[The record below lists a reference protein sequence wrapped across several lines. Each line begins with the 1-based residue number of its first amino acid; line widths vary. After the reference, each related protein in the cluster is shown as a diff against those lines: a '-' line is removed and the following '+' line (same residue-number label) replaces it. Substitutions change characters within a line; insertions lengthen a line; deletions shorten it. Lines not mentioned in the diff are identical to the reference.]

1 MIKFDFWYN
10 NCRAD
15 VSRITVCFYPDC
27 CEYRGNLYDIT
38 GKCIGDFVTND
49 SVTLEHEFPGIFN
62 D

>member
-15 VSRITVCFYPDC
+15 VSGITVCFYPDI
-27 CEYRGNLYDIT
+27 CEYRGNLYDIS
-38 GKCIGDFVTND
+38 GRCIGDFTALD
-49 SVTLEHEFPGIFN
+49 SVEVEHYFPGIFA